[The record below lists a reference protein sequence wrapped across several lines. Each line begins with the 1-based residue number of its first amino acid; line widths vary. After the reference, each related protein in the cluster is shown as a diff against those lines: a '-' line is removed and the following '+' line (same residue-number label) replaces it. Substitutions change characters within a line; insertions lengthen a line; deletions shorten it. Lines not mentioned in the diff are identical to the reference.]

1 MFMRSGWRP
10 DFKSSASHRQLMYQC
25 VEGRRDCFCPQRK
38 LIQTLP
44 GIFFIF
50 PFPSCPLPASPVLVC
65 RWKETDFSSN
75 FHPIDCRSKALHLL
89 TAFLSFFLS
98 IGQLSCTFWR
108 SPFCQSALVHPCP
121 VHANQTVPQRQD
133 KEKGN

>member
-10 DFKSSASHRQLMYQC
+10 DFKSPASHRQLMCQC
-25 VEGRRDCFCPQRK
+25 VEGRRGCLCPQRK
-38 LIQTLP
+38 HTNAYGHLFCFSISLL
-44 GIFFIF
+44 
-50 PFPSCPLPASPVLVC
+50 PLPASPALVC
-65 RWKETDFSSN
+65 RWKETDFSSD
-75 FHPIDCRSKALHLL
+75 FHPIDCRVKHLL

-121 VHANQTVPQRQD
+121 VHANQTVPKRQD